1 MTVTLCILLVIALMV
16 LGIPFWVTMGLG
28 TVAILLSTGA
38 LPLTLLGEG
47 LFEGVDSFALIAIPL
62 FILTGDVM
70 VRSGLAYRLLDF
82 AEATF
87 GSWRSGFGTST
98 VMGCGL
104 FACISG
110 SDAADAAAIGRI
122 TMDRLQEK
130 GYPKAYACAL
140 VASGACTG
148 ILIPPSIAYIVL
160 GLVLGVSSSTL
171 FQAAFLPGVIVLIAV
186 IVTNVIL
193 NRIRGYENTQG
204 TFSFGRWLAALNA
217 AKWALAIPVII
228 LGGIYSGIF
237 TPTESAAVAVS
248 IALLIGMLQKNVK
261 LADFPAMLGTS
272 ARVCGVILP
281 IIAVA
286 LLFSQAL
293 TVVDVPQ
300 KFVASVMALSTDRT
314 IVLLLMLV
322 IWIVA
327 GMFMETGPCI
337 VILGPL
343 LWPLAQK
350 IGVDQVH
357 FCVYMITTL
366 GLGFITPPF
375 GLNLFVMAGLTRT
388 PLAAIAMQAVPFVA
402 AMIIVSIIIGFVPE
416 LSLWG
421 VKHLRF

>member
-1 MTVTLCILLVIALMV
+1 MAVTLSILLVLLLMV
-16 LGIPFWVTMGLG
+16 LGVPFWVTMGLG
-28 TVAILLSTGA
+28 TVSILVSTGA
-38 LPLTLLGEG
+38 LPLTLIGEG

-70 VRSGLAYRLLDF
+70 VRSGLAYKLLDF

-87 GSWRSGFGTST
+87 GSLRSGFGTST

-130 GYPKAYACAL
+130 GYPKDYACAL
-140 VASGACTG
+140 VAAGACTG

-171 FQAAFLPGVIVLIAV
+171 FQAAFLPGVMVLVAV
-186 IVTNVIL
+186 ILTNVVM
-193 NRIRGYENTQG
+193 NRIRGYENTRG
-204 TFSFGRWLAALNA
+204 TFSLVRWLSALNR

-228 LGGIYSGIF
+228 LGGIYTGMF
-237 TPTESAAVAVS
+237 TPTESAAVAVTV
-248 IALLIGMLQKNVK
+248 ALVIGMLQKQVSV
-261 LADFPAMLGTS
+261 ADFPAMLGTS

-300 KFVASVMALSTDRT
+300 SFVAWVMSFGTGRT
-314 IVLLLMLV
+314 AVIILMLV
-322 IWIVA
+322 ILVIA

-350 IGVDQVH
+350 VGIDQIH
-357 FCVYMITTL
+357 FCVLMITTL

-388 PLAAIAMQAVPFVA
+388 PITAIARQAFPFVL
-402 AMIIVSIIIGFVPE
+402 AMVVVAVIIGFVPE

-421 VKHLRF
+421 VRALRL